1 MIKPWIEKC
10 LRISRLENTYAIL
23 IKKGV
28 RKGAVIFHQ
37 LTIFVNLPEPK
48 LGGTATKVTSFKL
61 SGTATKVKFFDDE
74 R

>member
-1 MIKPWIEKC
+1 M
-10 LRISRLENTYAIL
+10 
-23 IKKGV
+23 